1 MGYPRWKYRAGK
13 IWIRAKI
20 ITANKYIALK
30 SEQSKK
36 VENFYKSEQS
46 NKAKN
51 F

>member
-20 ITANKYIALK
+20 IIDNKYIALK

-36 VENFYKSEQS
+36 VENLSKLE
-46 NKAKN
+46 
-51 F
+51 